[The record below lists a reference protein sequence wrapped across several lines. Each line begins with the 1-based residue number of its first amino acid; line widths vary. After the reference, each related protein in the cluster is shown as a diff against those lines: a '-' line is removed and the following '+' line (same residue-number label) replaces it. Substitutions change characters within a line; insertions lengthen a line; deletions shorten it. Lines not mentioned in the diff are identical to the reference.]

1 MHEGIWRK
9 NIPGRKNSM
18 YKCLGAE
25 ACLTYWKNAREP
37 SVTGPL
43 KIKRRVTRDEVR
55 EIE

>member
-9 NIPGRKNSM
+9 NIPGRKNST
-18 YKCLGAE
+18 YCLGAE
-25 ACLTYWKNAREP
+25 TRLTYWRNAKES

-43 KIKRRVTRDEVR
+43 KIKRREARDEVR

>member
-9 NIPGRKNSM
+9 NIPGRKNRA

-25 ACLTYWKNAREP
+25 TCLTYWRNAKEF

-43 KIKRRVTRDEVR
+43 KIKRRVARDVVR
-55 EIE
+55 AIE